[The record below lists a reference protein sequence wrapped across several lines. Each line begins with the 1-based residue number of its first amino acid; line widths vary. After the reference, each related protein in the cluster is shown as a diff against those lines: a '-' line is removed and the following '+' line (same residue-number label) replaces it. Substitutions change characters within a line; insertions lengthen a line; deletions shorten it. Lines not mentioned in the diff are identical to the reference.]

1 MPQKIPV
8 NVQADH
14 LQSLV
19 ATNRPMTALAE
30 IIWNGFD
37 ADAQRVNVRFDYNQL
52 DTLDAIRITDTGDG
66 IARDHAESFFG
77 NLGNSWKRVK
87 NKTNAGR
94 SLHGKSGKG
103 RFKAFALGSLV
114 EWNTTCVGVDGK
126 LVDYSIRGNSAALK
140 EFDLTDLA
148 SAKGKTT
155 GTEVIVHNLHREFG
169 SLVGNGAIDEIA
181 KIFAVYL
188 SEYPDLVLDYDGT
201 IIRPSSVQ
209 DRQDE
214 INLGDI
220 QLPDG
225 TKAPVTLTIIEWKA
239 PTERALH
246 LCDARGISLHEIPP
260 GIQAPGFNFTAH
272 LKSDYF
278 RELDKS
284 GTLILD
290 ELNTDVEA
298 ILKVAKPAMR
308 DHFRARAAEAASGLV
323 KKWKEEKIYPYEDK
337 AEMDAVETAERQVF
351 DILAVNVHEYLKDF
365 DETDVTSRRFTFRL
379 LSQAIKDNP
388 ESVEK
393 ILTDVLG
400 LKKEDQD
407 ALAELLKK
415 TPLSNI
421 ISSAQIV
428 ANRLNFLKGLRLMLF
443 DAKEEL
449 LERDQLH
456 KVLETETWL
465 LGEHFALTNSDS
477 DLEKVLATH
486 RTQLGVQGPDDEAPV
501 MREGGK
507 RGRIDLML
515 ARSVPQPRAD
525 FHEYLVVELKRPS
538 QKVDTTVL
546 GQIESYAMAVAQDER
561 FHAAKTRWEFV
572 VISNEMTPEA
582 KRKARQRN
590 RPEGL
595 VFDDA
600 ELNIAV
606 WAKTWSEVINDAAA
620 RHQFF
625 KEKLAYDADNDSA
638 KSYLVKT
645 HEKYLPKI
653 LTEDKLTEAL
663 AKVAVTVSTAAAPTA
678 AAVAPVASP
687 AVTPASPK
695 ST

>member
-30 IIWNGFD
+30 MIWNGFD

-52 DTLDAIRITDTGDG
+52 DTLDAVRITDTGDG
-66 IARDHAESFFG
+66 IARNHAESFFG
-77 NLGNSWKRVK
+77 NLGNSWKKTK

-94 SLHGKSGKG
+94 SLHGKCGKG

-114 EWNTTCVGVDGK
+114 EWNTTCVGAEGK
-126 LVDYSIRGNSAALK
+126 LIDYSIRGNSAALK
-140 EFDLTDLA
+140 EFVVTDLA
-148 SAKGKTT
+148 PARGGTT
-155 GTEVIVHNLHREFG
+155 GTEVVVRNLHKEFG
-169 SLVGNGAIDEIA
+169 SLVADGAIDEIA

-188 SEYPDLVLDYDGT
+188 SEYPDLILDYEGT
-201 IIRPSSVQ
+201 IVRPASVQ

-214 INLGDI
+214 IDLGEI
-220 QLPDG
+220 ELPG
-225 TKAPVTLTIIEWKA
+225 GAKVAVTLTIIEWKA

-260 GIQAPGFNFTAH
+260 GIQAPGYNFTAH

-278 RELDKS
+278 RELDKTD
-284 GTLILD
+284 TLILD
-290 ELNTDVEA
+290 ELNADVEA

-308 DHFRARAAEAASGLV
+308 DHFRTRASEAASGLV

-365 DETDVTSRRFTFRL
+365 DETDITSRRFTFRL

-388 ESVEK
+388 ASVEK
-393 ILTDVLG
+393 ILTDVLD

-415 TPLSNI
+415 TPLSSI
-421 ISSAQIV
+421 ISSTQIV
-428 ANRLNFLKGLRLMLF
+428 ANRLNFLTGLRLMLF

-456 KVLETETWL
+456 KVLEKETWL

-477 DLEKVLATH
+477 ELEKVLATH
-486 RTQLGVQGPDDEAPV
+486 RLNLGVHGQDDEATV
-501 MREGGK
+501 TREWGK

-561 FHAAKTRWEFV
+561 FHAPKTRWEFV

-606 WAKTWSEVINDAAA
+606 WARTWSEVINDAAA

-625 KEKLAYDADNDSA
+625 KVKLAYEADNDSA

-645 HEKYLPKI
+645 YEKYLPKI
-653 LTEDKLTEAL
+653 LTVDKKEAP
-663 AKVAVTVSTAAAPTA
+663 AEVVVCT
-678 AAVAPVASP
+678 VAPSPLSP
-687 AVTPASPK
+687 ATPVPSG